1 MVFVGSAPGLRGIRP
16 GTVAACR
23 AKLTLRQIWARDICN
38 LAILVVGFRSFAIM
52 EIGFALLPFSTKG
65 APLQCLV

>member
-1 MVFVGSAPGLRGIRP
+1 MVN
-16 GTVAACR
+16 AAR
-23 AKLTLRQIWARDICN
+23 LDPPLALVILTFCEMFGDICN